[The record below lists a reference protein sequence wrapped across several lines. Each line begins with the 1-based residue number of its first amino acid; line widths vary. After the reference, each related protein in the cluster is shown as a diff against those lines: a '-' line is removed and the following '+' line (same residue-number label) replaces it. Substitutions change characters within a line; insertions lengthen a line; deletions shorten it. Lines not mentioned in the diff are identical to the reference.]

1 MSNPFDKERE
11 AYNAYAVYVNPL
23 DLAEY
28 RIIKTFDDP
37 KLENDNS
44 NWLVVTRNM
53 WSGDYDD
60 VKKIKARE
68 VKNYSFLLSCTDDWS
83 KHYAS

>member
-11 AYNAYAVYVNPL
+11 PNNAYAIYVNPV

-44 NWLVVTRNM
+44 NWLVATRNM
-53 WSGDYDD
+53 WSGDDD

-68 VKNYSFLLSCTDDWS
+68 VKHYAFLLYCTNDWS